1 LAKKLSKYR
10 TKRDPGRTN
19 EPFAAEPMRSGP
31 GTAHGAYVV
40 HLHDATRLHYDL
52 RLEVGG
58 VLKSFAVPRGP
69 SLDPREKRLAV
80 NTEDHPI
87 EYLDFEAVIPEG
99 NYGAGAMIL
108 WDRGAVRYLEGTAED
123 GIARGKIDFTL
134 HGYKLRGRYALV
146 KTSGRKGQRE
156 PAQPE
161 WLLIKKAD
169 AYARDGSGSLV
180 IDENPRSVLS
190 GLKIDE
196 LAEANRIA
204 AEIERDARALGAKPL
219 PDEASHWT
227 PMLCAQS
234 GAELQQRGWLYEL
247 KLDGVRVL
255 AHRDGTSAVLRY
267 RSGRTTTESYPEVA
281 RAVRALAPGRVILD
295 GEIVAFDDRGRPDF
309 QRLGTRIQATR
320 AHEARIAAREVPVS
334 FVVYDL
340 LAVGDLDLR
349 SLPLRERKRLL
360 ARVVPGRGLI
370 RVLDHIEDDGQP
382 LWDFCAQQDLEG
394 VIAKRADAK
403 YVLGPRRTTDWVKIK
418 RERDDDFVVVAFTRG
433 ERGREALGALELGS
447 YAGERLIY
455 RGRVGTGF
463 DDSTLRTLVARLQPL
478 AVEEPRFEG
487 ELPDAPR
494 GRTFVRPELVVG
506 VRHAGFTHD
515 GHLRHA
521 VFRGVRDEIDP
532 SSCRAAPQ
540 HERIDLALESADRAH
555 KGTSAARAGRVKLT
569 NQNKVFWPDEGY
581 TKGEL
586 CAYYGL
592 IADTLLR
599 YLRDR
604 PVLMVR
610 YPDGIA
616 GKHFFQ
622 WNMPAGTPDWVN
634 GLLVR
639 SEEHGDREVM
649 SILVED
655 RDTLL
660 YMANLGCIPLHILAS
675 RAHDLER
682 CDFLTIDFDLGQSP
696 LAHAI
701 ELARGLHDLL
711 DQIGLTGYPKTS
723 GQSGL
728 HVLVALGG
736 VPFTAAKALAELLGR
751 ILHTRHPKIS
761 TIERMRARR
770 PNAVYID
777 TGQTG
782 RTRAIVAPYSVRAI
796 AGGRVST
803 PLSWDEVGF
812 NLDPSIFTM
821 FTVPERIAH
830 YGDPMAELLDQQ
842 PDVASAVEALGKL
855 L

>member
-10 TKRDPGRTN
+10 AKRDPARTN
-19 EPFAAEPMRSGP
+19 EPFGAEPMRSAP
-31 GTAHGAYVV
+31 GTARGSFVV
-40 HLHDATRLHYDL
+40 HLHDASRLHYDL
-52 RLEVGG
+52 RIEVGG

-108 WDRGAVRYLEGTAED
+108 WDRGAIRYLEGTAEE
-123 GIARGKIDFTL
+123 GIARAKIDFVL
-134 HGYKLRGRYALV
+134 QGYKLRGRYALV
-146 KTSGRKGQRE
+146 KTSGRKGQAE

-169 AYARDGSGSLV
+169 AHAREGSGSAV
-180 IDENPRSVLS
+180 IEEQPRSVLS
-190 GLKIDE
+190 GLQIDE
-196 LAEANRIA
+196 LAHADRIA
-204 AEIERDARALGAKPL
+204 AEIEADARALGARPL
-219 PDEASHWT
+219 PDTAANWT

-234 GAELQQRGWLYEL
+234 GATLQQRNWLYEL

-255 AHRDGTSAVLRY
+255 AHRDGSNAWLRY
-267 RSGRTTTESYPEVA
+267 RTGRVTTESYPEVA
-281 RAVRALAPGRVILD
+281 RAVRALACKRLILD
-295 GEIVAFDDRGRPDF
+295 GEIVAFDERGRPDF
-309 QRLGTRIQATR
+309 QLLGSRIQATR
-320 AHEARIAAREVPVS
+320 PHEARLAARETPVS
-334 FVVYDL
+334 FLAYDL
-340 LAVGDLDLR
+340 LAVEGLDLR
-349 SLPLRERKRLL
+349 ALPLRERKRLL
-360 ARVVPGRGLI
+360 ARVMPGKGLI
-370 RVLDHIEDDGQP
+370 RVLDHIEDDGRV
-382 LWDFCAQQDLEG
+382 LWDFCEQQELEG
-394 VIAKRADAK
+394 VIAKRADSA
-403 YVLGPRRTTDWVKIK
+403 YVVGPRRTGDWVKLK
-418 RERDDDFVVVAFTRG
+418 RDRFDDFAVVAFTRG
-433 ERGREALGALELGS
+433 EGGRDALGSLELGS
-447 YAGERLIY
+447 YAGEQLVY
-455 RGRVGTGF
+455 RGRVGSGF
-463 DDSTLRTLVARLQPL
+463 DEATLRTLIPRLRSL
-478 AVEEPRFEG
+478 AVDALPLEG

-494 GRTFVRPELVVG
+494 GRTFVRPEVVVA
-506 VRHAGFTHD
+506 VRHSGFTHE
-515 GHLRHA
+515 GRLRHA
-521 VFRGVRDEIDP
+521 VFHGVRDDMDP
-532 SSCRAAPQ
+532 RACSAAPQ
-540 HERIDLALESADRAH
+540 DERIDAALESAEKAH
-555 KGTSAARAGRVKLT
+555 RGADAAVAGRAKLS

-586 CAYYGL
+586 CAYYG
-592 IADTLLR
+592 AVSDTLLR

-622 WNMPAGTPDWVN
+622 WNMPAGTPEWVRAFPI
-634 GLLVR
+634 R

-682 CDFLTIDFDLGQSP
+682 CDFLTIDFDLGGAP
-696 LAHAI
+696 LVHAI
-701 ELARGLHDLL
+701 ELARTLHEVL
-711 DQIGLTGYPKTS
+711 DQIGLRGFPKTS
-723 GQSGL
+723 GQTGL

-751 ILHTRHPKIS
+751 ILHARHPQIS
-761 TIERMRARR
+761 TIERMRAKR

-782 RTRAIVAPYSVRAI
+782 RSRAIVAPYSVRAI
-796 AGGRVST
+796 AGARVST
-803 PLSWDEVGF
+803 PLSWDEVSF

-821 FTVPERIAH
+821 FTVPERIAR
-830 YGDPMAELLDQQ
+830 YGDPMAELLEQR
-842 PDVASAVEALGKL
+842 PDVLRAAEALGKL